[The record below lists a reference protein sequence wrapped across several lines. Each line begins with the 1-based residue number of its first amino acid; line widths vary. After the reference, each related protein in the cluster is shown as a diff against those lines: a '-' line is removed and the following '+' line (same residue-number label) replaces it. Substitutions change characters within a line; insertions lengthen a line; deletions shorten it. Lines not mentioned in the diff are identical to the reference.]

1 MRFSHHATKKLV
13 DESTSTEVAIRRT
26 TKKVDKEALI
36 AQRLLET
43 KKKTRSKF
51 GTTPLGPHDYV
62 PFPGDD
68 DIPAT
73 RVKEEKV
80 KTKESDMTYKYYVRD
95 LGIGN
100 ATELVTW
107 IDQLAELLLF
117 IVEDRAKLPEMTWLS
132 ASRIILRTLQGE
144 ARARAVKIMA
154 DPKFKAQTYAYSSMK
169 AKSYEN
175 SPEAN
180 LQEEGRKLE
189 LSCANIR
196 QACLEGWNNQEYD
209 PSEAEFLDFPAYGD
223 VRVFLSN
230 FSLLYVVENAVEQQD
245 RAMRRSKK
253 EAYMSPSEYLEYI
266 EKVDRDIR
274 KLPSYRG
281 RPQPTDRSTL
291 FTYMLDGL
299 HPDTQANLQF
309 DLTEEE
315 LQGRGDLDSALR
327 KVDLRDGKDL
337 RAAVEA
343 RARNKVEKTKSKM
356 PDRSKE
362 NNKGKG
368 NKKRKKQDNEDVTCS
383 KCGKNGHSVDE
394 CWFEH
399 PELAPKH
406 LRKYFTKKKQAGPSS
421 SKQEVHLMETEAEI
435 PSDPLDWLSELEEG
449 ELIFEEEE
457 EDSKPAAKVSL
468 DYNIQTCLIFK
479 DTNSLKVK
487 STVSPNML
495 KCEVIVSVKCYT
507 VEANKFYFKNI
518 IALLDTGCSKTLLIK
533 SSLPHNFYKNT
544 KNLLEKPNSWNTG
557 NGHFLTGQVL
567 RADFRLPEFNVNR
580 DICYEVAL
588 DDRHSSFIRT
598 YDMIIGR
605 DLLADLGVI
614 IDFKNYIIDW
624 AGTRKNMLL
633 NIESSYSTPKKI
645 EFRQNNITH
654 MLKNSDN

>member
-1 MRFSHHATKKLV
+1 MKFSHHATKKLV
-13 DESTSTEVAIRRT
+13 DESTSMEVAIRRT

-100 ATELVTW
+100 ATELVAW

-315 LQGRGDLDSALR
+315 LQGRGDLDSALQ

-343 RARNKVEKTKSKM
+343 RARNKVEKSKSL
-356 PDRSKE
+356 
-362 NNKGKG
+362 
-368 NKKRKKQDNEDVTCS
+368 NEHVLYS
-383 KCGKNGHSVDE
+383 H
-394 CWFEH
+394 
-399 PELAPKH
+399 
-406 LRKYFTKKKQAGPSS
+406 YPSS
-421 SKQEVHLMETEAEI
+421 
-435 PSDPLDWLSELEEG
+435 G
-449 ELIFEEEE
+449 
-457 EDSKPAAKVSL
+457 
-468 DYNIQTCLIFK
+468 
-479 DTNSLKVK
+479 
-487 STVSPNML
+487 
-495 KCEVIVSVKCYT
+495 
-507 VEANKFYFKNI
+507 
-518 IALLDTGCSKTLLIK
+518 
-533 SSLPHNFYKNT
+533 
-544 KNLLEKPNSWNTG
+544 
-557 NGHFLTGQVL
+557 
-567 RADFRLPEFNVNR
+567 
-580 DICYEVAL
+580 
-588 DDRHSSFIRT
+588 
-598 YDMIIGR
+598 
-605 DLLADLGVI
+605 
-614 IDFKNYIIDW
+614 
-624 AGTRKNMLL
+624 
-633 NIESSYSTPKKI
+633 
-645 EFRQNNITH
+645 
-654 MLKNSDN
+654 